1 MSIEFYNEVYISGH
15 PSGYDGGANGMPDR
29 VKNLW
34 SKTNTWLI
42 ASGLNVNTQAK
53 ICEVGSGMCY
63 LSKIHKGW
71 HGAEYSKSAVQRVK
85 ERDGEDTQ
93 IFEEDAQYLSFQSN
107 YFDGIFTWATLEHVP
122 NPDKAF
128 REIHRVLK
136 RARSALIAPAWN
148 CRSWTV
154 KKIEQQ
160 PLNELSIK
168 EKIELFSIPIREHIV
183 YRALFAL
190 PKRCWDELHL
200 FFNKGEVSL
209 RYKSLQPNYELIEK
223 YGHVSD
229 DDALADIDIHSA
241 ILFFKS
247 RGYIIKS
254 HPSFFSRLFSRHEPL
269 IVQKP

>member
-1 MSIEFYNEVYISGH
+1 MSLKFYNEVYKSGH
-15 PSGYDGGANGMPDR
+15 PSGYDGGVDGMPDR
-29 VKNLW
+29 VKKLW
-34 SKTNTWLI
+34 SKTETWLI
-42 ASGLNVNTQAK
+42 DSGLKVNTTAK
-53 ICEVGSGMCY
+53 ILEVGSGMSY
-63 LSKIHKGW
+63 LSKIHPGW

-85 ERDGEDTQ
+85 ERDGQDTQ
-93 IFEEDAQYLSFQSN
+93 IFEEDAQYLSFQTN

-136 RARSALIAPAWN
+136 KGGGALIAPAWN

-160 PLNELSIK
+160 PLSELSFK
-168 EKIELFSIPIREHIV
+168 EKIERFFIPIREHII
-183 YRALFAL
+183 YRALFAIPIRL
-190 PKRCWDELHL
+190 SYELY
-200 FFNKGEVSL
+200 FFFVKSELSL
-209 RYKSLQPNYELIEK
+209 RYKSLQPNWELIEK

-241 ILFFKS
+241 ILFFLS
-247 RGYIIKS
+247 RGYIIRS
-254 HPSFFSRLFSRHEPL
+254 HPNFLSRLFSRHEPL